1 MIEVLNF
8 KQDFNVE
15 TKIHLKNIKF
25 ENGKVYAILGVSGCG
40 KSTLLNAIA
49 GIRKPTEGKILI
61 NNIDITELSQK
72 DKDKFRL
79 ENMGYIFQDFKLMEE
94 MTVLDNLKILKL
106 EKVKCK
112 TFDEVLKNVG
122 LLNKKN
128 EKVKNLSGGEKQRVS
143 IARAIL
149 KTPQIILAD
158 EPTGSLN
165 FEKSIEIM
173 ELLRKCQKNS
183 KQILIFVT
191 HDERL
196 TKYADK
202 VIHFEELLI
211 RGGEKNAW
219 VCIEKPSY

>member
-49 GIRKPTEGKILI
+49 GIRKPTEGRILI

-112 TFDEVLKNVG
+112 KRYKNH
-122 LLNKKN
+122 
-128 EKVKNLSGGEKQRVS
+128 
-143 IARAIL
+143 
-149 KTPQIILAD
+149 
-158 EPTGSLN
+158 
-165 FEKSIEIM
+165 
-173 ELLRKCQKNS
+173 LR
-183 KQILIFVT
+183 
-191 HDERL
+191 
-196 TKYADK
+196 
-202 VIHFEELLI
+202 
-211 RGGEKNAW
+211 
-219 VCIEKPSY
+219 